1 MWQCWTNI
9 HTIRHHFATSQTND
23 KNLMFLHPEKKE
35 TIVFWRIFW
44 AGFLLKENGLAFMRH
59 DCYEREKKIDGIIL
73 VPRNDFIR
81 REEMKMGLK
90 NIQLCRYYLHIKNVG
105 CQHFSLF
112 LHFYVCSSCFLDLC
126 FVRHIF
132 SFFGFW
138 YFGHFSYVISSLFF
152 PSCSSC
158 LAKM

>member
-1 MWQCWTNI
+1 MMMK
-9 HTIRHHFATSQTND
+9 IRCF
-23 KNLMFLHPEKKE
+23 FHPEKKE

-112 LHFYVCSSCFLDLC
+112 LHFKKKYVCTICSSCFTMMGTC
-126 FVRHIF
+126 PFASIF
-132 SFFGFW
+132 QW
-138 YFGHFSYVISSLFF
+138 QYFHHFISMS
-152 PSCSSC
+152 
-158 LAKM
+158 

>member
-1 MWQCWTNI
+1 MLNFSTYWPNHIAVEFYWNSNLWKY
-9 HTIRHHFATSQTND
+9 FYDD
-23 KNLMFLHPEKKE
+23 KNSIFLHPEKKE
-35 TIVFWRIFW
+35 TIFSWRIFW

-112 LHFYVCSSCFLDLC
+112 LQFKKKKMCVHFVQ
-126 FVRHIF
+126 VV
-132 SFFGFW
+132 FF
-138 YFGHFSYVISSLFF
+138 I
-152 PSCSSC
+152 
-158 LAKM
+158 